1 MPKIRVDMIFDPSCP
16 WCYIGKRQL
25 REAINLR
32 PQTSVD
38 VRWWPFLL
46 HTDVPAGGVDRHS
59 YLCRKYGSEGRLKRM
74 QAAIVE
80 VGAVVGIDFAFERI
94 RRTPN
99 TLNAHRLIRFADA
112 RGRGEA
118 MLDAV
123 FKAYFVGGRDIG
135 DPATLVGLGAEVGF
149 DAKMLRSF
157 LASTGDRESVLIG
170 NERAHRLGINGVP
183 TFVFDR
189 RLIICG
195 AQEPPTL
202 ARMIDAARQLRL
214 VAGRLPGAPAVP
226 QMSSPADDTFD

>member
-1 MPKIRVDMIFDPSCP
+1 MPKVRIDVIFDPSCP

-25 REAINLR
+25 RQALELR
-32 PQTSVD
+32 PQTPVD

-74 QAAIVE
+74 QSAIVE
-80 VGAVVGIDFAFERI
+80 VGHTVGIKFAFERI

-99 TLNAHRLIRFADA
+99 TLHAHRLIRFAEM
-112 RGRGEA
+112 RGRGER
-118 MLDAV
+118 MLEAI
-123 FKAYFVGGRDIG
+123 FQAYFVGGRDIG
-135 DPATLVGLGAEVGF
+135 DAATLIGLGTEVGF
-149 DAKMLRSF
+149 DRNVLRTF
-157 LASTGDRESVLIG
+157 LASSGDREGVLIA

-202 ARMIDAARQLRL
+202 ARMVDAARHLRL
-214 VAGRLPGAPAVP
+214 VANRLPGAPEVP
-226 QMSSPADDTFD
+226 QMSRPANDIFD

>member
-1 MPKIRVDMIFDPSCP
+1 
-16 WCYIGKRQL
+16 
-25 REAINLR
+25 
-32 PQTSVD
+32 
-38 VRWWPFLL
+38 
-46 HTDVPAGGVDRHS
+46 
-59 YLCRKYGSEGRLKRM
+59 
-74 QAAIVE
+74 
-80 VGAVVGIDFAFERI
+80 
-94 RRTPN
+94 
-99 TLNAHRLIRFADA
+99 
-112 RGRGEA
+112 

-123 FKAYFVGGRDIG
+123 FKAYFAGGRDIG

-157 LASTGDRESVLIG
+157 LASTGDREGVLIG

-214 VAGRLPGAPAVP
+214 VAGRLPGAAAVP
-226 QMSSPADDTFD
+226 QMSSSADDTFD

>member
-1 MPKIRVDMIFDPSCP
+1 MARVRIDMIFDPSCP

-25 REAINLR
+25 GEALQLR
-32 PQTSVD
+32 PQSQAD

-46 HTDVPAGGVDRHS
+46 HSDVPASGVDRHS

-74 QAAIVE
+74 QSAIAE
-80 VGAVVGIDFAFERI
+80 VGGGVGINFAFGRI

-118 MLDAV
+118 MLETI
-123 FKAYFVGGRDIG
+123 FRAYFVGGRDIG
-135 DPATLVGLGAEVGF
+135 DAATLIGLGAEVGF
-149 DAKMLRSF
+149 DANAVRAF
-157 LASTGDRESVLIG
+157 LASSVDRQSVLIA

-202 ARMIDAARQLRL
+202 ARMIDAARNLRL
-214 VAGRLPGAPAVP
+214 IGDRLPGAPEVP
-226 QMSSPADDTFD
+226 QMSSSAEDIFD